1 MRVIKEVLREVKGG
15 GKCRLENSAII
26 TQNRKNNLK
35 RQANAKSNT

>member
-1 MRVIKEVLREVKGG
+1 MRVMKEILEVKGG